1 MYTID
6 ITYKDVP
13 LTVEYEYDPGEPTVM
28 YYSDMSG
35 HPGSAPYINI
45 LDILIGDVS
54 IYEVFENIEQL
65 EEFILDEK
73 HS

>member
-13 LTVEYEYDPGEPTVM
+13 LTVEYEYDPGEPMVM

-35 HPGSAPYINI
+35 HPGSTPYINI

>member
-1 MYTID
+1 MQKIN

-13 LTVEYEYDPGEPTVM
+13 LTVEYEYDPGEPMVM

-35 HPGSAPYINI
+35 HPGSAPCVNV
-45 LDILIGDVS
+45 LDILVEGIS
-54 IYEVFENIEQL
+54 IYEVFEDIEQL
-65 EEFILDEK
+65 EEKILEDE

>member
-1 MYTID
+1 METIE

-13 LTVEYEYDPGEPTVM
+13 LIVEYEYDPGEEMVM

-35 HPGSAPYINI
+35 YPGSAPYVNIINI
-45 LDILIGDVS
+45 FVGDVS

-65 EEFILDEK
+65 EEFILYEK